1 MQSGFS
7 TYLDTTTSS
16 PGGSW
21 LGWRKRGCKSMVS
34 TPLEWKS
41 LVRLN
46 SGMVGETTV
55 DIYKWHWT
63 QCDAHMVNQRD
74 APPPWGCNGLHDPSP
89 PLFSEGSYRNK
100 AAIAVDK
107 VLLIGDDHREY
118 KRLTME
124 VICICWQ
131 DKRFWDNVEV
141 FETLQVMS
149 MRVHCSD
156 SAFSINF
163 IIILFLILI
172 YTKFVMVA

>member
-1 MQSGFS
+1 MDSQHTWTPRQVPQEEAGWAEGVRAWLVHRLSGKALF
-7 TYLDTTTSS
+7 
-16 PGGSW
+16 
-21 LGWRKRGCKSMVS
+21 
-34 TPLEWKS
+34 
-41 LVRLN
+41 VRLN
-46 SGMVGETTV
+46 SGRWGKQQWTF
-55 DIYKWHWT
+55 IRT

-89 PLFSEGSYRNK
+89 PLFSEGSYRK
-100 AAIAVDK
+100 RAAIAVDK
-107 VLLIGDDHREY
+107 VLLIGDDHCEY

-149 MRVHCSD
+149 MRVYCSD

-163 IIILFLILI
+163 IIILLI